1 MKMQCATALLLIC
14 VMLFAGCNISQPS
27 PTQTGASPE
36 PGKATFPP
44 QDLTQPLIVRTNI
57 YAFDNGYAIY
67 PVIRGWNSI
76 SLINK
81 KIQQVVTNYVNE
93 NSQYIND
100 MDFDVMYND
109 KGIISIVLY
118 AYGED
123 ENITSY
129 IPLNFDCTTGN
140 QIFLNDLF
148 PKNSDEWRQVLAS
161 NAQGLADKLALTLL
175 SDIKPVDNDRQF
187 YLTKNSLVLVYNLY
201 EITTYAQGMPRFVIT
216 YHNLSG
222 LIEQGSY
229 IAKIV
234 KE

>member
-1 MKMQCATALLLIC
+1 MKLQCATTLLLIC
-14 VMLFAGCNISQPS
+14 LLLFVSCNGSQPQ
-27 PTQTGASPE
+27 PTQTGSTPE
-36 PGKATFPP
+36 LGKATFAP
-44 QDLTQPLIVRTNI
+44 QEFIEPLNVRTNI
-57 YAFDNGYAIY
+57 YSFENGYAIY
-67 PVIRGWNSI
+67 PVIMGRGSI
-76 SLINK
+76 SLINN
-81 KIQQVVTNYVNE
+81 KILQVVTNYVNM
-93 NSQYIND
+93 NSSEVND

-109 KGIISIVLY
+109 KGILSIVLY
-118 AYGED
+118 AYGDD
-123 ENITSY
+123 ENFTRY
-129 IPLNFDCTTGN
+129 IPLTFDCSTGN

-148 PKNSDEWRQVLAS
+148 PNDSDEWRQVLAS

-175 SDIKPVDNDRQF
+175 SDIKPVDNERQF

-222 LIEQGSY
+222 LIEQESY